1 MAKSN
6 QNTKDNKVI
15 IVNKRS
21 RFEYFIEETIEA
33 GIVLKGSEVKSLRDR
48 KVNIMDSYCSYE
60 KNELFLI
67 NSNIASY
74 KQANIFNHSPTRP
87 RKLLLHRTQIN
98 KLSGKIQRKG
108 YSLIP
113 LSLYFNK
120 KNIVKIE
127 LGLAKGKKLHDKRHA
142 IKERDWN
149 RDKERAMKQN
159 I

>member
-15 IVNKRS
+15 IVNKRA